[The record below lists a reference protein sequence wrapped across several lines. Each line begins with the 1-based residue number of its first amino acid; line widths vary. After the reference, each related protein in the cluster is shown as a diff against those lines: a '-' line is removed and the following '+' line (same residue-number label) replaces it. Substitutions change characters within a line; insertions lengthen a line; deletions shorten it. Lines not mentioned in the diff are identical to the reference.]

1 MNVVVNVAIPVFAIM
16 LAGYLAGRF
25 RLLGTDASSALNTFV
40 YWFALP
46 PVLFLSMA
54 RVPFEQI
61 FNWPFLWA
69 YIIGMALAASLAV
82 IVSRWVFGN
91 SFSATTLHT
100 LTATFGNTGYMGIP
114 LMLAAYGSG
123 GTLPAIVTTAFG
135 SAVIIGLAILLV
147 EFGEGETSRPGKAL
161 RDAVVAVLKG
171 PLFIATIAGII
182 WQASG
187 LALPEWLVNFGSLM
201 GDAAG
206 PCALFAMGLFLV
218 GKPVSSGVGEVGWM
232 VVLKLFIH
240 PALTWLLAVYVFDL
254 ELEMLRGVVLMAALP
269 TGALSFVVAQRYGVF
284 VQRSSAAILFS
295 TVASVV
301 TLSAILAWFSV
312 G

>member
-69 YIIGMALAASLAV
+69 YIIGKALAALLAV

-123 GTLPAIVTTAFG
+123 GTLPAIITTAFG
-135 SAVIIGLAILLV
+135 SAIIIGLAILLV

-171 PLFIATIAGII
+171 PLFIATIAGIV

-206 PCALFAMGLFLV
+206 PCPLFAMGLFLV
-218 GKPVSSGVGEVGWM
+218 GKPLSSGVGEVGWM

>member
-123 GTLPAIVTTAFG
+123 GTLPAIITTAFG